1 MEQQDTTSE
10 QVGHHNIHTSPTTL
24 PELPDILHQGLTA
37 VSILALLSV
46 TSAVALLLHLGYRL
60 FKWKHRSQVR
70 SNQFVVLIFN
80 LLLADMQQST
90 AFVINSKWVH
100 DRSIVVGG
108 PACWAQG
115 WFVSIGDLSG
125 GLFTFAIAMHA
136 FADIVYDYRLSQ
148 PVFRLSLLGL
158 WTFTFVCAGTALAL
172 HRSNLYTRAG
182 AWCWID
188 MEYVHVRLWLHCFW
202 VILALLGIVVV
213 YAIITIV
220 LHRRVKRSFYTTSAA
235 QLRIRSTIKLI
246 IAYPTIYVVC
256 TLPLII
262 SRLRA
267 LSGYDVGF
275 TELCVAAAMIT
286 SNGWLDV
293 LLYSLTRTN
302 MLFGSDLTNENIR
315 ALETFTETS
324 NWRPD
329 CLFGTTTTVE
339 AGTTNSRQARRSQL
353 GQIHGTE
360 SLEQLHNDRK
370 LSVVQVET
378 TVHVSHEDVELKHVH
393 IRMGVINERRRGSV
407 GGDPDCIK
415 GSLSF
420 DTAATNEK

>member
-1 MEQQDTTSE
+1 MEHHTTE
-10 QVGHHNIHTSPTTL
+10 QLGHHNIHTSPTTL
-24 PELPDILHQGLTA
+24 PELPQILHQGLTA
-37 VSILALLSV
+37 VSVLALLSV
-46 TSAVALLLHLGYRL
+46 TSASALFLHLGYRL
-60 FKWKHRSQVR
+60 FRWKHRSQVR
-70 SNQFVVLIFN
+70 CNQFVVIIFN
-80 LLLADMQQST
+80 LLLADIQQST

-100 DRSIVVGG
+100 DRSIVSGG

-115 WFVSIGDLSG
+115 WFVSIGDLSS
-125 GLFTFAIAMHA
+125 GLFTCAIAMHA

-148 PVFRLSLLGL
+148 RTFRLSLLGL
-158 WTFTFVCAGTALAL
+158 WTFTFLCAGIALAL
-172 HRSNLYTRAG
+172 HRSNLYVRAG

-188 MEYVHVRLWLHCFW
+188 MKYIHVRLWLHCFW
-202 VILALLGIVVV
+202 VILAMLAIVVL

-220 LHRRVKRSFYTTSAA
+220 LHHRVSGSYYTTSTA
-235 QLRIRSTIKLI
+235 QLRIQTTMKVI

-293 LLYSLTRTN
+293 LLYSLTRTSV
-302 MLFGSDLTNENIR
+302 LFGSDLTNQNIR
-315 ALETFTETS
+315 ALETFTATS

-329 CLFGTTTTVE
+329 GLFGTTTTVE
-339 AGTTNSRQARRSQL
+339 AGTRNSRQARRSQL
-353 GQIHGTE
+353 GQVHGTE
-360 SLEQLHNDRK
+360 SLEQLHNERK

-378 TVHVSHEDVELKHVH
+378 TVHVSVEDVELKQVH
-393 IRMGVINERRRGSV
+393 IRMGVINERRRSA

-420 DTAATNEK
+420 DTATTNEK